1 MRDHRGVPVD
11 TEIRSLA
18 AALGHPP
25 PIPKHALATLRDTVN
40 PADIATLHL
49 GHTHGDDTVAVIATT
64 ADRVIIAVNRPRTNE
79 PLHDVALADLDACV
93 AVTTSGTEPSTLVL
107 VPTDPT
113 APLIVTEM
121 HRHQADKVC
130 AAIRKAMPPTH
141 SDQRAGHWSAALP
154 ADLSVVVAGRLLND
168 PTRPVTAP
176 HRAAAAVTSTGVVLV
191 HRHHDDRQGR
201 RGPRASFVRWASVDT
216 VDIDTVHPQ
225 HPARPAPP
233 TRVRR
238 VTTTTAP
245 SGAVLR
251 LGTPT
256 GNWVIEAK
264 SVQPSTLR
272 TDLTTVLVSAPT
284 AAPDPDC
291 DPERGDEMAGVDAS
305 PATAGPLT
313 PR

>member
-11 TEIRSLA
+11 AEIRSLA

-25 PIPKHALATLRDTVN
+25 PIPKHALATLRDTVD

-49 GHTHGDDTVAVIATT
+49 GHTPDGDTVTVIATT
-64 ADRVIIAVNRPRTNE
+64 ADRVIIAVNRPRTCE

-93 AVTTSGTEPSTLVL
+93 AVTTSSTEPSTLVL

-121 HRHQADKVC
+121 ARHQAGRAC
-130 AAIRKAMPPTH
+130 AAIRKAMPQTH
-141 SDQRAGHWSAALP
+141 RDQRAGHWSAALP

-168 PTRPVTAP
+168 PTRPVTA
-176 HRAAAAVTSTGVVLV
+176 RQRVVATFTSTGVVLV
-191 HRHHDDRQGR
+191 HRHHHGRQGR

-216 VDIDTVHPQ
+216 VDIDTVHP

-272 TDLTTVLVSAPT
+272 ADLATVLRSAPT
-284 AAPDPDC
+284 VAPDRDG
-291 DPERGDEMAGVDAS
+291 DPERRHHLTGADTSV
-305 PATAGPLT
+305 ATTGPLT

>member
-1 MRDHRGVPVD
+1 MGVPVD
-11 TEIRSLA
+11 AEIRSLA

-40 PADIATLHL
+40 PADIATLHVA
-49 GHTHGDDTVAVIATT
+49 HTPDSDTVAVIATT
-64 ADRVIIAVNRPRTNE
+64 ADRVIIAANRPRTNE

-93 AVTTSGTEPSTLVL
+93 AVTTSPTEPSTLVL

-121 HRHQADKVC
+121 PRHQADRAC
-130 AAIRKAMPPTH
+130 AAIRKGMPQTH
-141 SDQRAGHWSAALP
+141 SDQRSGHWSAALP

-176 HRAAAAVTSTGVVLV
+176 HRVAAAFTSAGVVLV
-191 HRHHDDRQGR
+191 HRHHPGRHGR

-216 VDIDTVHPQ
+216 VDIDTVHP
-225 HPARPAPP
+225 HPGPPEPP

-238 VTTTTAP
+238 ATTTSTAP
-245 SGAVLR
+245 SGVVLR

-264 SVQPSTLR
+264 SVQPSTLLA
-272 TDLTTVLVSAPT
+272 DLASVLRAAHSAAT
-284 AAPDPDC
+284 RDSDGDPG
-291 DPERGDEMAGVDAS
+291 RGDDVTGVDTS
-305 PATAGPLT
+305 VATTAPLT
-313 PR
+313 AR